1 MNESSSDYYLF
12 TGLQSLDSLSTR
24 MLEVSTLTLKLNK
37 STNKRLPQ
45 EDGVFSRV
53 FYRNSALL
61 HLRVLLSLHH

>member
-24 MLEVSTLTLKLNK
+24 MLEVSKLTLKLNK

-53 FYRNSALL
+53 FYRNPALL

>member
-24 MLEVSTLTLKLNK
+24 MLEVSKLTLKLNK
-37 STNKRLPQ
+37 STNKRLI
-45 EDGVFSRV
+45 
-53 FYRNSALL
+53 YRNPALL